1 MLCHGRI
8 KAWEITVIT
17 KTVFPRLFLI
27 HVYTKEWR
35 YVQMNKQWL
44 QLYVAAFLEVLW
56 VIGLTYSYDFW
67 TWLATVVLIVLSN
80 YLMIKVAQELPA
92 GTVYTVFVGL
102 GTGGTVVAEVLFF
115 SESLNIRKFILII
128 MIIAGVTD
136 LILFIDYT
144 NVNISIKE
152 RSGF

>member
-1 MLCHGRI
+1 
-8 KAWEITVIT
+8 
-17 KTVFPRLFLI
+17 
-27 HVYTKEWR
+27 
-35 YVQMNKQWL
+35 MNKQWL

-80 YLMIKVAQELPA
+80 YLMIKVTQELPA

-115 SESLNIRKFILII
+115 GEPFKIGKVFLII
-128 MIIAGVTD
+128 MLLAGVTGLKLVTD
-136 LILFIDYT
+136 NT
-144 NVNISIKE
+144 NDNKTIKE

>member
-1 MLCHGRI
+1 
-8 KAWEITVIT
+8 
-17 KTVFPRLFLI
+17 
-27 HVYTKEWR
+27 
-35 YVQMNKQWL
+35 MNKQWL

-115 SESLNIRKFILII
+115 GEPFKIGKVFLII
-128 MIIAGVTD
+128 MLLAGVTGLKLVTD
-136 LILFIDYT
+136 NT
-144 NVNISIKE
+144 NDNKTIKE